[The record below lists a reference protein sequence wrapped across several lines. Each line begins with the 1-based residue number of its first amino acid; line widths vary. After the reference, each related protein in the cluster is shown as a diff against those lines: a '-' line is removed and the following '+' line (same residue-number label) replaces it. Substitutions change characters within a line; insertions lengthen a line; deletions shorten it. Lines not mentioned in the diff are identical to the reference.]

1 MKITHLY
8 FYLLLLSAVIPCT
21 AQELS
26 YIDMADSSKVYMA
39 KGDYNTAAFW
49 LEKGVQQSK
58 TIDFTQYAPNSIAY
72 QAFLH
77 LHISLGSIKNNFQKD
92 YKRALALF
100 DKVYQTNKKIGNE
113 LDMSQQ
119 VVVDG
124 LLAVNHKDPRQYV
137 EMLKTAV
144 ALADFKIAH
153 YQKENNTPY
162 LNMTQ
167 NGKMRYI
174 DTGIRVSLNNQYL
187 KGILYFGQQKKAILE
202 ANQQTQSS
210 DYIYALAVIAKYH
223 LQQGALTKCLEYLEK
238 ATNISRGNSKL
249 YLTYG
254 NMYLANV
261 AALYYINTSNY
272 HVAVSQ
278 YTIGIEIT
286 EKLYGSQNPNVAS
299 LKVSLGKLYT
309 DHGQFQLADQVIKE
323 AQGIYAKAPTIGTN
337 HNFYLMTQSA
347 LISNKLQQ
355 FHLSQVKQ
363 VSIPDKE
370 LFDYQLEQNC
380 KQLILKRKEQ
390 FGKKHM
396 NYGNALMLLANLYTI
411 QKNYEQA
418 LSIFQEVFELRKHWI
433 GPYSKEQRLLAF
445 EIARLLELTGD
456 IDAAVKAFRI
466 SNQITRNHLR
476 ISFAGMTEQQR
487 LDLLPFAN
495 YRIRCFYSFAHRHL
509 EAYPELAEDVFNNNL
524 VLKGLALET
533 GINIKSGILASNNDT
548 LIAKY
553 QEWTTLREQYIQYQE
568 LSPAVLQKKGIRL
581 SQISG
586 RIVLLATQ
594 LALYSSSLETS
605 ISSAVPHSYQE
616 LKQQLKPGEVAID
629 FISFKY
635 YTGEFFEEKTLY
647 YAALVRPDE
656 ALPILVKIANER
668 ALKELLQVEVSA
680 ASSNY
685 ISDKVEGEYLYQL
698 IWQPL
703 EMYLLDAKKIYLS
716 PSGLLHKVAFGA
728 LLYDYYSGERLLQ
741 HYNLHYLSTMRD
753 FFKLAPDTSA
763 LAQDSSKAML
773 LVGGVDFGTAN
784 PERDSATAQSSMT
797 TKVAAKATPTASVTT
812 KTAATKRAHAGD
824 FQYLYGTQVEIDKI
838 RQVLETE
845 STKMIQVQQ
854 LQAKEADEAV
864 IKQLL
869 QQQAPAI
876 LHIASHGFFFEQGFK
891 WNRCTTC
898 KLQQIG
904 QQVPLFRSGIAL
916 AQANKNWAVDAPK
929 DTVAQEDGIL
939 TAYELSNLNLSA
951 TELVVLSACETGRG
965 DINNTEGVMGL
976 QRAFKIAGC
985 KQMILSLWKVPD
997 EQTAELMTLFYTA
1010 YAKGIA
1016 IPVAFR
1022 QAQLTMSKRYDN
1034 PYYWAAFVLIE

>member
-1 MKITHLY
+1 MKITPLY
-8 FYLLLLSAVIPCT
+8 FYLLLLSYVLPCT
-21 AQELS
+21 AQELT
-26 YIDMADSSKVYMA
+26 YIDMADSSKVYIS
-39 KGDYNTAAFW
+39 KGDYNTAALW
-49 LEKGVQQSK
+49 LERGVQQSK
-58 TIDFTQYAPNSIAY
+58 AVDFTQYAPNSIAY
-72 QAFLH
+72 QTFLH
-77 LHISLGSIKNNFQKD
+77 LYISLGSIKNNFQKD
-92 YKRALALF
+92 YTHALTLF

-113 LDMSQQ
+113 LDISQK

-124 LLAVNHKDPRQYV
+124 LLAVNHKSPKKYV
-137 EMLKTAV
+137 AMLKKAI

-153 YQKENNTPY
+153 YQKENNIPY

-167 NGKMRYI
+167 NEKMSYI
-174 DTGIRVSLNNQYL
+174 NNGITISLNNQVL
-187 KGILYFGQQKKAILE
+187 EGMLYFGQQKKAILE
-202 ANQQTQSS
+202 ASQQTQSS
-210 DYIYALAVIAKYH
+210 DYIYTLAVIAKYH

-238 ATNISRGNSKL
+238 ATNVSRGNSKL
-249 YLTYG
+249 YYTYG

-261 AALYYINTSNY
+261 TALYYLNSGNHQI
-272 HVAVSQ
+272 AISQ
-278 YTIGIEIT
+278 YKIGIKIT
-286 EKLYGSQNPNVAS
+286 EQLYGSKNPNVAS
-299 LKVSLGKLYT
+299 LKVGLGRLYS
-309 DHGQFQLADQVIKE
+309 DYGQFQLADQLIKE
-323 AQGIYAKAPTIGTN
+323 AQIIYAQAPTIGTN
-337 HNFYLMTQSA
+337 HDFYTTTQTM
-347 LISNKLQQ
+347 LINNKLNEFNLLQLNQ
-355 FHLSQVKQ
+355 EP
-363 VSIPDKE
+363 IPDSK
-370 LFDYQLEQNC
+370 LFDYKLEQNC
-380 KQLILKRKEQ
+380 KQLISKRKKQ

-396 NYGNALMLLANLYTI
+396 QYGNALMLLAKVYTV

-418 LSIFQEVFELRKHWI
+418 LTIFQEIFELRKHWL
-433 GPYSKEQRLLAF
+433 GPYSREQLHLAF

-456 IDAAVKAFRI
+456 IDAAVNAFRT
-466 SNQITRNHLR
+466 SNKLTLDYLKL
-476 ISFAGMTEQQR
+476 SFAGMIEQQR
-487 LDLLPFAN
+487 KELLFLISH
-495 YRIRCFYSFAHRHL
+495 RVTCFYSFAHRHL

-524 VLKGLALET
+524 ALKGLSLEI

-568 LSPAVLQKKGIRL
+568 LSPATLQKKGIRL
-581 SQISG
+581 SQING
-586 RIVLLATQ
+586 RIVLLAMQ

-616 LKQQLKPGEVAID
+616 LKQQLNPEEVAID

-635 YTGEFFEEKTLY
+635 HTGEFFEEKILY
-647 YAALVRPDE
+647 YAAIVRPDE
-656 ALPILVKIANER
+656 ELPILVKIANEST
-668 ALKELLQVEVSA
+668 LKELLQVEVSA
-680 ASSNY
+680 ASTNY
-685 ISDKVEGEYLYQL
+685 ISDNVEGEYLYQL

-728 LLYDYYSGERLLQ
+728 LLYDYYLGERLLQ

-763 LAQDSSKAML
+763 VVQDGSKRML
-773 LVGGVDFGTAN
+773 LVGGVDFGAAT
-784 PERDSATAQSSMT
+784 PERDSATAKSSIT
-797 TKVAAKATPTASVTT
+797 TKVTANATPSASVTT

-838 RQVLETE
+838 SQVLETE
-845 STKMIQVQQ
+845 NTKTVQVQQ
-854 LQAKEADEAV
+854 LQAQEANEAT

-869 QQQAPAI
+869 QQEAPSI
-876 LHIASHGFFFEQGFK
+876 LHVASHGFFFEQGFK
-891 WNRCTTC
+891 WNKCTSC

-939 TAYELSNLNLSA
+939 TAYEVSNLNLSA

-997 EQTAELMTLFYTA
+997 EQTAELMTLFYAA